1 MNHFSAMMHK
11 SRHILMATVLTILFA
26 VPSLQAAPGA
36 AGRTGVVDFA
46 RILQQMPEAKKAEST
61 LNATAEPFK
70 KELQR
75 MNQDL
80 QKSLEAYGQARAG
93 MSQQARELKEK
104 DLNLKAQGMKKF
116 EQEKFGRGGIVQKK
130 EQELITPIRQKLL
143 AAIQSVAQKEGFS
156 LVLDKQ
162 AMVYGTAD
170 ADLTFKVMNQ
180 LNIK

>member
-1 MNHFSAMMHK
+1 MMHK

-80 QKSLEAYGQARAG
+80 QKSLEAYSQARAG

-104 DLNLKAQGMKKF
+104 DLNLKAQGMKKY

-143 AAIQSVAQKEGFS
+143 TAIQSVAQKEGFS

-162 AMVYGTAD
+162 AMVYGAAD
-170 ADLTFKVMNQ
+170 TDITFKVMNQ